1 MAQINVK
8 DIKKIEKARNS
19 VHEEAPAT
27 YTIFED
33 GGEKYFQIDTY
44 GRNEREFPEK
54 ISQSIQLNKESARRL
69 ARLLIE
75 TYDFL

>member
-75 TYDFL
+75 TYDLL

>member
-19 VHEEAPAT
+19 IHEEAPAT
-27 YTIFED
+27 YTVFED

-44 GRNEREFPEK
+44 GRNDREFLEK
-54 ISQSIQLNKESARRL
+54 ISQSIQLTKESARVL
-69 ARLLIE
+69 VRLLID
-75 TYDFL
+75 TYDLL

>member
-19 VHEEAPAT
+19 IHEEAPAT
-27 YTIFED
+27 YTVFED

-44 GRNEREFPEK
+44 GRNDREFPEK
-54 ISQSIQLNKESARRL
+54 ISQSIQLSKESARVL
-69 ARLLIE
+69 VRLLID
-75 TYDFL
+75 TYDLL

>member
-8 DIKKIEKARNS
+8 DIKKIDKARNS

-75 TYDFL
+75 TYDLL

>member
-8 DIKKIEKARNS
+8 DMKKIDKARNS

-75 TYDFL
+75 TYDLL

>member
-1 MAQINVK
+1 MAQISVK
-8 DIKKIEKARNS
+8 DMKRIEKLRNS

-54 ISQSIQLNKESARRL
+54 ISQTIQLTKESARHL
-69 ARLLIE
+69 VRLLID
-75 TYDFL
+75 TYDLL